1 VSGLVEDTV
10 ALAVVTGMV
19 MAVPGPSV
27 LYAVSHALRGGTG
40 SAWWALLGLECG
52 LGVHVLVACLG
63 VGAAVSAAPVALEVL
78 RLLGAGYLALLGV
91 RALCRPAHSTWR
103 QQTVDH
109 TAARVFWGGFTLD
122 VLNPKTLLFCI
133 ALLPQFVGSQRA
145 QASVVLVGSTVVAI
159 ALVCDGAY
167 AAMAV
172 LLRGRVLPSRLRRWI
187 VRMPGV
193 AFLALAGA
201 ALVG

>member
-1 VSGLVEDTV
+1 MSGLVEDTV
-10 ALAVVTGMV
+10 ALVVVTGVV

-27 LYAVSHALRGGTG
+27 LYAVSHGLRGGTG

-63 VGAAVSAAPVALEVL
+63 VGAAVAAAPAALEVL

-91 RALCRPAHSTWR
+91 RALYRPSHPTWR
-103 QQTVDH
+103 HHRVDR
-109 TAARVFWGGFTLD
+109 TAASVFWGGFTLD

-145 QASVVLVGSTVVAI
+145 PASVVLVGSLVIAI
-159 ALVCDGAY
+159 ALVCDGTY
-167 AAMAV
+167 AATAM
-172 LLRGRVLPSRLRRWI
+172 LLRGLRLPSRLRRWV

-201 ALVG
+201 TLVG